1 MARVCYNAAVMAQV
15 PLAQLGLEV
24 LLKALGLYLLSRTS
38 YEWVVQSVV
47 ARRPRGGWLLQ
58 ALRLPGNAV
67 HEVSHA
73 IGYLL
78 FGYRVKRLELSAW
91 DPDGRGICQ
100 PGEPWSPISLPW
112 LATGAAAVL
121 PLVAGAATLSLCA
134 DLLGFQLHNG
144 HGGADEWALLQAW
157 DSLRETLRA
166 LNFHEWQTWLFL
178 YLALSIGA
186 ELAPSDTDIRRGLG
200 PVLLTGLGM
209 ALTAA
214 LLGHFRPDSP
224 AWHQV
229 SHWLTTGLR
238 RLSWVLDFGI
248 MANLLALAVSLPVA
262 LVLRAIRNLILNA
275 ARRRAQ
281 AR

>member
-1 MARVCYNAAVMAQV
+1 MAHV
-15 PLAQLGLEV
+15 PLPQLGLEV
-24 LLKALGLYLLSRTS
+24 LLKALALYLISRTS
-38 YEWVVQSVV
+38 YEWVVQSVA

-67 HEVSHA
+67 HEVSHG

-91 DPDGRGICQ
+91 DPAGRGVCQ
-100 PGEPWSPISLPW
+100 PGEPWSPVSLPW

-144 HGGADEWALLQAW
+144 HGAAGEWALLQTW

-166 LNFHEWQTWLFL
+166 LDFHQWQTWLFL

-200 PVLLTGLGM
+200 PVLVAGLGV

-214 LLGHFRPDSP
+214 VLGHLRPTSP
-224 AWHQV
+224 AWHHV
-229 SHWLTTGLR
+229 SYALTAGLG

-248 MANLLALAVSLPVA
+248 MANLLALAVSLPGA
-262 LVLRAIRNLILNA
+262 LLLRALRNLVIRS
-275 ARRRAQ
+275 ARRRAG
-281 AR
+281 RR